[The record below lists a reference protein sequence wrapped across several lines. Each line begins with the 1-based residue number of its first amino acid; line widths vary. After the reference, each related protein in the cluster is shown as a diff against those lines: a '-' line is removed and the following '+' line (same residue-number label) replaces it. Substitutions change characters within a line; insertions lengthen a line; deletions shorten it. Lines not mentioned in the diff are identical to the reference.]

1 MVKIQK
7 VMTPCLLKPENHT
20 GSWEME
26 HVSRPAQGGLME
38 RRTEVRTV
46 HPTPCSRTIHC
57 YVSSAHHHAEASLG
71 PLATPS

>member
-7 VMTPCLLKPENHT
+7 VMTPRLLKPENHT

-46 HPTPCSRTIHC
+46 RPTPCSRTIH
-57 YVSSAHHHAEASLG
+57 
-71 PLATPS
+71 